1 MARHAR
7 STAVR
12 CERMTDASQGRPPLV
27 AAVITMLT
35 TYALVILASMTLSAV
50 APIAAETFSV
60 PARYI
65 GLYTSLV
72 YLGATASSLIAPNL
86 IIRYGALRISQGTVV
101 CAAAGLFALL
111 VGNLLLGVI
120 SALLIGFAYGP
131 GNTAS
136 NRLLSSMTLA
146 GKRSGV
152 FSIKQTSVPIGGAL
166 AGLILPSV
174 ALGWGW
180 QYAALGVGVVCLIAA
195 AAVQPWRARLDA
207 DRDPKH
213 PVLPRNPVASVAY
226 VLANRK
232 LRALGITGLVYS
244 GMQYAFGAIM
254 VAFLVERAGVGAIEA
269 GLILGA
275 AMITS
280 VFARLAWGY
289 IADWSRPDIV
299 LGLLGLLTAGS
310 VVTAMFVDTT
320 WSIPALVALGCWF
333 GAAGFSWNGVFLAL
347 LADFAG
353 SKDVAIATSG
363 AMTLVFIGSLSFPA
377 IFTGLLVLSGYA
389 LALGC
394 IAVATAVTALFV
406 YLQLSQPD

>member
-1 MARHAR
+1 
-7 STAVR
+7 
-12 CERMTDASQGRPPLV
+12 MTGASQGRPPLV

-60 PARYI
+60 SARYI

-101 CAAAGLFALL
+101 CAAAGMFALL
-111 VGNLLLGVI
+111 VGSLLLGVI

-166 AGLILPSV
+166 AGLILPSI

-389 LALGC
+389 LALGGV
-394 IAVATAVTALFV
+394 AVATAVTALYV
-406 YLQLSQPD
+406 YLQLSPPD